1 MRLRDWVGVVILLVL
16 VDGAVRSVY
25 VPRWLDRASKLAADG
40 VRDTTYGRNL
50 AVVFGLMERVVT
62 AASSSMV
69 VVGDSTIMGKLGA
82 PEGRL
87 APLIQ
92 RDFNTRTGTSKPI
105 TVIELGFLGLTTPDA
120 AVVVARAL
128 STPTDLLV
136 LAVTPRVLCRMTA
149 EATDARRHAMSWNVA
164 SRLGIG
170 FLVTQFSLATMA
182 ESAIRS
188 HWALLG
194 YQKELRAELATAV
207 APWLPR
213 RWRKHIMPT
222 EERANLGSEPA
233 RLGAP
238 LWTSARCPLDEDSP
252 EMMALRRL
260 LDLCQAERRCLVYA
274 GPINPE
280 GMDSFEPEL
289 LPRFRALVARLTAER
304 GIPFRDYG
312 DRLPASAFRKPF
324 MGRPDAIHLGKPGRL
339 WLAAELAT
347 QAHALLDAR

>member
-1 MRLRDWVGVVILLVL
+1 VVVVLVL
-16 VDGAVRSVY
+16 VDVAVRLVY
-25 VPRWLDRASKLAADG
+25 VPRRLDGVSKIAADG

-50 AVVFGLMERVVT
+50 AVVFALTERAVA
-62 AASSSMV
+62 AASASMV
-69 VVGDSTIMGKLGA
+69 VVGDSTVMGKIGS

-92 RDFNTRTGTSKPI
+92 RDFNARPGTSKPI
-105 TVIELGFLGLTTPDA
+105 TVMELGFLGLTAPDA

-128 STPTDLLV
+128 ATRTDLVV

-149 EATDARRHAMSWNVA
+149 EATDARRHAMSWSIA
-164 SRLGIG
+164 SRLGVG
-170 FLVTQFSLATMA
+170 FLVEQFSLATMA

-188 HWALLG
+188 HWALLC
-194 YQKELRAELATAV
+194 YQKEIRTELVTAV

-213 RWRKHIMPT
+213 PWRKHIVPA
-222 EERANLGSEPA
+222 EDRANLGSEPA
-233 RLGAP
+233 PLGEP
-238 LWTSARCPLDEDSP
+238 LWTSARCPLDDDSP
-252 EMMALRRL
+252 EVIALRRL
-260 LDLCQAERRCLVYA
+260 LDACQAERRCFVYA

-289 LPRFRALVARLTAER
+289 LPRFRALIARLTAER

-312 DRLPASAFRKPF
+312 DALPASAFRKPF
-324 MGRPDAIHLGKPGRL
+324 MSRPDAIHVGESGRQ